1 MITGMSELRECAARR
16 GLARVERR
24 PRLQLMA
31 RFRVHYADGSR
42 LALLTFRRR
51 TVEGFRAVL
60 G

>member
-1 MITGMSELRECAARR
+1 MSELRECAARR